1 MKKFL
6 LLLALW
12 LMSMPAYATY
22 WYEFSEKAYIDLDSI
37 KKSNNIGFAWV
48 KLLNNGNIEPIN
60 NKKVWYAMNTIYVD
74 LKRQKTAI
82 KDIYFY
88 DLNNKKIEDHTFET
102 LDWGIIIPDS
112 MGESLYNIIEKY
124 PRLEKLTN
132 EQHWVELSP
141 GLELDIY
148 SLLMTNSECCNMWIK
163 MDAKNIT
170 DVKRKTKYVKTFMSV
185 NLVKRQAA
193 LLEVKEYDKNDRI
206 LSHKKDNSLS
216 YSNIGEDGIVNYII
230 DYIYKLSN
238 MLDKSSNPPLE

>member
-6 LLLALW
+6 LLLALL

-22 WYEFSEKAYIDLDSI
+22 WYEFAEKSYIDLDSV
-37 KKSNNIGFAWV
+37 KKHNNIGFAWV
-48 KLLNNGNIEPIN
+48 KLLNNGDIEPIN
-60 NKKVWYAMNTIYVD
+60 NKKVWYSMNTVYAD
-74 LKRQKTAI
+74 LKNKKTAI

-88 DLNNKKIEDHTFET
+88 DLENKKVDDISFET
-102 LDWGIIIPDS
+102 LDWSIIVPDS
-112 MGESLYNIIEKY
+112 KGEKVYDILYKY

-132 EQHWVELSP
+132 EQNWVELYP

-163 MDAKNIT
+163 MDAKNLT

-193 LLEVKEYDKNDRI
+193 FLELKEYDKYNRI
-206 LSHKKDNSLS
+206 LNHKK
-216 YSNIGEDGIVNYII
+216 YSNLNYQNVGEDGIVYYII